1 MSSRGRIAS
10 LLICGLAIGL
20 IIWLPAKVFLWA
32 LPARSTCESLSGSI
46 WRGNCNGFSVDGSRS
61 GDIHWAL
68 TAPDLRP
75 LALTARIIWS
85 RGDSHLD
92 TTAHWRTDGKTTLK
106 ISRAT
111 ISLQTLRD
119 SLPGTVSLGP
129 LASLT
134 GRLEANAM
142 ELALQR
148 NGIAGVQGVARLHNA
163 RSLRTDSDLGNF
175 EAEFSGTNGSI
186 RDLGGPIALRGT
198 IRLPQASRYVIDAR
212 VSARQASLAQALGL
226 SAPLDVSLE
235 GQL

>member
-1 MSSRGRIAS
+1 
-10 LLICGLAIGL
+10 
-20 IIWLPAKVFLWA
+20 
-32 LPARSTCESLSGSI
+32 
-46 WRGNCNGFSVDGSRS
+46 
-61 GDIHWAL
+61 
-68 TAPDLRP
+68 
-75 LALTARIIWS
+75 
-85 RGDSHLD
+85 
-92 TTAHWRTDGKTTLK
+92 
-106 ISRAT
+106 
-111 ISLQTLRD
+111 
-119 SLPGTVSLGP
+119 
-129 LASLT
+129 
-134 GRLEANAM
+134 M